1 MQPGHLQCRQ
11 RSVAFRPRLTTGLAI
26 KQDISILRSV
36 YLPENS
42 LRSTA
47 KI

>member
-1 MQPGHLQCRQ
+1 MQPGHLRSSQ

-36 YLPENS
+36 YLPETS
-42 LRSTA
+42 LRSTT
-47 KI
+47 KS